1 MNNAR
6 AVLARELAID
16 AIDDRLY
23 GSFIEHLGRAIYGG
37 LYEPGHPTADGQGFR
52 GDVLDHVRALNTPIV
67 RYPGGNFVSGY
78 RWEDGVG
85 PLEARP
91 RRLDLAWK
99 SLEPNAFGTDEFV
112 RWCRKAG
119 TEPMM
124 AINLGTR
131 GVDAARSLVEYC
143 NHPSGTQYSDWRV
156 ENGCVE
162 PHNIKV
168 WCLGNEMDGDWQ
180 IGHKT
185 ALEYG
190 RLAEEAAKVMRW
202 VDPTIE
208 LVACGSSSR
217 TMSTFPQWEATVLEH
232 TYAHVDYISLHTYYG
247 NRDGNTAHFLA
258 QSIGMD
264 AFIEEVVA
272 TCDFIR
278 AKKRHK
284 KRMMLSFD
292 EWNVWF
298 HSNQADRQQQPW
310 QEAPPLLEDLYTV
323 EDALV
328 VGCMLISLIKHC
340 DRVRIGCLAQLV
352 NVIAPIF
359 TATGGGIVKQTT
371 YFPFMHASRYGR
383 GTALDMKVDS
393 SSYEDPVFDAVPYI
407 EAVGVLSEDRGE
419 LTVFAVNRN
428 LEEVMGLDVDL
439 RDFSAA
445 RVVQHIA
452 LTHSDLKAVNTL
464 EQPDRVAPSAL
475 DDSVEEHE
483 GKTRIALPSA
493 SWNVVRFSIEA

>member
-85 PLEARP
+85 PLKARP

-156 ENGCVE
+156 ENGCAE

-298 HSNQADRQQQPW
+298 HSNQADRQQPPW

-393 SSYEDPVFDAVPYI
+393 SSYEDPVFDAVPYV

-419 LTVFAVNRN
+419 LAVFSVNRN
-428 LEEVMGLDVDL
+428 LEEAVALDVDL
-439 RDFSAA
+439 RDFSTA
-445 RVVQHIA
+445 RVVEHIA

-475 DDSVEEHE
+475 DNSVEEHE
-483 GKTRIALPSA
+483 GKTRIALPPA
-493 SWNVVRFSIEA
+493 SWNVVRFSLEA

>member
-85 PLEARP
+85 PLKARP

-156 ENGCVE
+156 ENGCAE

-298 HSNQADRQQQPW
+298 HSNQADRQQPPW

-393 SSYEDPVFDAVPYI
+393 SSYEDPVFDAVPYV

-419 LTVFAVNRN
+419 LAVFSVNRN
-428 LEEVMGLDVDL
+428 LEEAVALDVDL
-439 RDFSAA
+439 RDFSTA
-445 RVVQHIA
+445 RVVEHIT

-483 GKTRIALPSA
+483 GKTRIALPPA
-493 SWNVVRFSIEA
+493 SWNVVRFSLEA

>member
-1 MNNAR
+1 MNDAR

-37 LYEPGHPTADGQGFR
+37 LYEPRHPTADEQGFR

-99 SLEPNAFGTDEFV
+99 SFEPNAFGTDEFV

-190 RLAEEAAKVMRW
+190 RLAEEAAKVMRL

-298 HSNQADRQQQPW
+298 HSNQADRQQTPW

-383 GTALDMKVDS
+383 GTALDMRVDS
-393 SSYEDPVFDAVPYI
+393 SSYEDPVFDAVPYV
-407 EAVGVLSEDRGE
+407 EAVGVLSEDRGD
-419 LTVFAVNRN
+419 LTVFSVNRN
-428 LEEVMGLDVDL
+428 LEEVVGLDVDL
-439 RDFSAA
+439 RDFSTA
-445 RVVQHIA
+445 RVVEHIA
-452 LTHSDLKAVNTL
+452 LTHSDIKAVNTL
-464 EQPDRVAPSAL
+464 EQPERVAPSAL
-475 DDSVEEHE
+475 DDSIEEHE
-483 GKTRIALPSA
+483 GKTRIALPPA
-493 SWNVVRFSIEA
+493 SWNVVRFSLEA

>member
-85 PLEARP
+85 PLKARP

-143 NHPSGTQYSDWRV
+143 NHPSGTQYSNWRV

-298 HSNQADRQQQPW
+298 HSNQADRQQPPW

-383 GTALDMKVDS
+383 GTALDMRVDS
-393 SSYEDPVFDAVPYI
+393 SSYEDPVFDAVPYV
-407 EAVGVLSEDRGE
+407 EAVGVLSEDRGD
-419 LTVFAVNRN
+419 LTVFSVNRN
-428 LEEVMGLDVDL
+428 LEEVVGLDVDL
-439 RDFSAA
+439 RDFSTA
-445 RVVQHIA
+445 RVVEHIA

-475 DDSVEEHE
+475 DNSVEEHE
-483 GKTRIALPSA
+483 GKTRIALPPA
-493 SWNVVRFSIEA
+493 SWNVVRFSLEA

>member
-23 GSFIEHLGRAIYGG
+23 GSFIEHLGRAVYGG

-393 SSYEDPVFDAVPYI
+393 SSYEDPVFDAVPYV

-419 LTVFAVNRN
+419 LAVFAVNRN
-428 LEEVMGLDVDL
+428 LEEVVGLDVDL
-439 RDFSAA
+439 RDFSPA
-445 RVVQHIA
+445 RVVEHIA

-475 DDSVEEHE
+475 DDSVEENE

>member
-1 MNNAR
+1 MNKAR

-23 GSFIEHLGRAIYGG
+23 GSFIEHLGRAVYGG

-298 HSNQADRQQQPW
+298 HSNQADRQQLPW
-310 QEAPPLLEDLYTV
+310 QEAPPLLEDLYTM

-383 GTALDMKVDS
+383 GTALDMRVDS
-393 SSYEDPVFDAVPYI
+393 SSYEDPVFDAVPYV
-407 EAVGVLSEDRGE
+407 EAVGVLSEDRGD
-419 LTVFAVNRN
+419 LTVFSVNRN
-428 LEEVMGLDVDL
+428 LEEVVGLDVDL
-439 RDFSAA
+439 RDFSTA
-445 RVVQHIA
+445 RVVEHIA

-464 EQPDRVAPSAL
+464 EQPERVAPSAL

-483 GKTRIALPSA
+483 GKTRIALPPA
-493 SWNVVRFSIEA
+493 SWNVVRFSLEA

>member
-1 MNNAR
+1 MNKAR

-23 GSFIEHLGRAIYGG
+23 GSFIEHLGRAVYGG

-91 RRLDLAWK
+91 CRLDLAWK

-298 HSNQADRQQQPW
+298 HSNQADRQQPPW

-383 GTALDMKVDS
+383 GTALDMRVDS
-393 SSYEDPVFDAVPYI
+393 SSYEDPVFDAVPYV
-407 EAVGVLSEDRGE
+407 EAVGVLSQDRGD
-419 LTVFAVNRN
+419 LTVFSVNRN
-428 LEEVMGLDVDL
+428 LEEVVGLDVDL
-439 RDFSAA
+439 RDFSTA
-445 RVVQHIA
+445 RVVEHIA

-464 EQPDRVAPSAL
+464 EQPERVAPSAL

-483 GKTRIALPSA
+483 GKTCIALPPA
-493 SWNVVRFSIEA
+493 SWNVVRFSLEA

>member
-156 ENGCVE
+156 ENGCAE

-393 SSYEDPVFDAVPYI
+393 SSYEDPVFDAVPYV

-428 LEEVMGLDVDL
+428 LEEVVGLDVDL
-439 RDFSAA
+439 RDFSTA
-445 RVVQHIA
+445 RVVEHIA

-483 GKTRIALPSA
+483 CKTRIALPPA
-493 SWNVVRFSIEA
+493 SWNVVRFSLEA

>member
-1 MNNAR
+1 MNKAR

-23 GSFIEHLGRAIYGG
+23 GSFIEHLGRAVYGG

-298 HSNQADRQQQPW
+298 HSNQADRQQPPW

-383 GTALDMKVDS
+383 GTALDMRVDS
-393 SSYEDPVFDAVPYI
+393 SSYEDPVFDAVPYV
-407 EAVGVLSEDRGE
+407 EAVGVLSEDRGD
-419 LTVFAVNRN
+419 LTVFSVNRN
-428 LEEVMGLDVDL
+428 LEEVVELDVDL
-439 RDFSAA
+439 RDFSTA
-445 RVVQHIA
+445 RVVEHIA

-464 EQPDRVAPSAL
+464 EQPERVAPSAL

-483 GKTRIALPSA
+483 GKTRIALPPA
-493 SWNVVRFSIEA
+493 SWNVVRFSLEA

>member
-1 MNNAR
+1 MNKAR

-23 GSFIEHLGRAIYGG
+23 GSFIEHLGRAVYGG

-119 TEPMM
+119 TEPIM

-298 HSNQADRQQQPW
+298 HSNQADRQQPPW

-383 GTALDMKVDS
+383 GTALDMRVDS
-393 SSYEDPVFDAVPYI
+393 SSYEDPVFDAVPYV
-407 EAVGVLSEDRGE
+407 EAVGVLSEDRGD
-419 LTVFAVNRN
+419 LTVFSVNRN
-428 LEEVMGLDVDL
+428 LEEVVGLDVDL
-439 RDFSAA
+439 RDFSTA
-445 RVVQHIA
+445 RVVEHIA

-464 EQPDRVAPSAL
+464 EQPERVAPSAL

-483 GKTRIALPSA
+483 GKTRIALPPA
-493 SWNVVRFSIEA
+493 SWNVVRFSLEA

>member
-1 MNNAR
+1 MNKAR

-23 GSFIEHLGRAIYGG
+23 GSFIEHLGRAVYGG

-91 RRLDLAWK
+91 CRLDLAWK

-298 HSNQADRQQQPW
+298 HSNQADRQQPPW

-383 GTALDMKVDS
+383 GTALDMRVDS
-393 SSYEDPVFDAVPYI
+393 SSYEDPVFDAVPYV
-407 EAVGVLSEDRGE
+407 EAVGVLSQDRGD
-419 LTVFAVNRN
+419 LTVFSVNRN
-428 LEEVMGLDVDL
+428 LEEVVGLDVDL
-439 RDFSAA
+439 RDFSTA
-445 RVVQHIA
+445 RVVEHIA

-464 EQPDRVAPSAL
+464 EQPERVAPSAL

-483 GKTRIALPSA
+483 GKTCIALPPA
-493 SWNVVRFSIEA
+493 SWNVVRLSLEA

>member
-112 RWCRKAG
+112 RWCRRAG

-162 PHNIKV
+162 PHDIKV

-428 LEEVMGLDVDL
+428 LEEVVGLDVDL
-439 RDFSAA
+439 RDFSTA

-493 SWNVVRFSIEA
+493 SWNVVRFSLEA

>member
-393 SSYEDPVFDAVPYI
+393 SSYEDPVFDAVPYV

-428 LEEVMGLDVDL
+428 LEEVVGLDVDL
-439 RDFSAA
+439 RDFSTA
-445 RVVQHIA
+445 RVVEHIA

-483 GKTRIALPSA
+483 CKTRIALPPA
-493 SWNVVRFSIEA
+493 SWNVVRFSLEA

>member
-1 MNNAR
+1 MNKAR

-23 GSFIEHLGRAIYGG
+23 GSFIEHLGRAVYGG

-298 HSNQADRQQQPW
+298 HSNQADRQQPPW

-383 GTALDMKVDS
+383 GTALDMRVDS
-393 SSYEDPVFDAVPYI
+393 SSYEDPVFDAVPYV
-407 EAVGVLSEDRGE
+407 EAVGVLSEDRGD
-419 LTVFAVNRN
+419 LTVFSVNRN
-428 LEEVMGLDVDL
+428 LEEVVGLDVDL
-439 RDFSAA
+439 RDFSTA
-445 RVVQHIA
+445 RVVEHIA

-464 EQPDRVAPSAL
+464 EQPERVAPSAL

-483 GKTRIALPSA
+483 GKTRIALPPA
-493 SWNVVRFSIEA
+493 SWNVVRLSLEA

>member
-112 RWCRKAG
+112 RWCRRAG

-162 PHNIKV
+162 PHDIKV

-393 SSYEDPVFDAVPYI
+393 SSYEDPVFDAVPYV

-428 LEEVMGLDVDL
+428 LEEVVGLDVDL
-439 RDFSAA
+439 RDFSTA

-493 SWNVVRFSIEA
+493 SWNVVRFSLEA

>member
-85 PLEARP
+85 ALNARP
-91 RRLDLAWK
+91 SRLDLAWK

-156 ENGCVE
+156 ENGCAE

-298 HSNQADRQQQPW
+298 HSNQADRQQPPW

-393 SSYEDPVFDAVPYI
+393 SSYEDPVFDAVPYV

-419 LTVFAVNRN
+419 LAVFSVNRN
-428 LEEVMGLDVDL
+428 LEEAVALDVDL
-439 RDFSAA
+439 RDFSTA
-445 RVVQHIA
+445 RVVEHIA

-475 DDSVEEHE
+475 DDSVEENE

>member
-1 MNNAR
+1 MNKAR

-23 GSFIEHLGRAIYGG
+23 GSFIEHLGRAVYGG

-272 TCDFIR
+272 TCDFVR

-298 HSNQADRQQQPW
+298 HSNQADRQQPPW

-393 SSYEDPVFDAVPYI
+393 SSYEDPVFDEVPYV

-419 LTVFAVNRN
+419 LAVFSVNRN
-428 LEEVMGLDVDL
+428 LEEAVALDVDL
-439 RDFSAA
+439 RDFSTA
-445 RVVQHIA
+445 RVVEHIA
-452 LTHSDLKAVNTL
+452 LTHSNLKAVNTL

-493 SWNVVRFSIEA
+493 SWNVVRFSLEA

>member
-85 PLEARP
+85 PLKARP
-91 RRLDLAWK
+91 RRLDIAWK

-156 ENGCVE
+156 ENGCAE

-298 HSNQADRQQQPW
+298 HSNQADRQQPPW

-359 TATGGGIVKQTT
+359 TATGGGVVKQST

-393 SSYEDPVFDAVPYI
+393 SSYEDPVFDAVPYV

-419 LTVFAVNRN
+419 LAVFSVNRN
-428 LEEVMGLDVDL
+428 LEEAVALDVDL
-439 RDFSAA
+439 RDFSTA
-445 RVVQHIA
+445 RVVEHIA

-475 DDSVEEHE
+475 DNSVEEHE
-483 GKTRIALPSA
+483 GKTRIALPPA
-493 SWNVVRFSIEA
+493 SWNVVRFSLEA

>member
-1 MNNAR
+1 MNKAR

-23 GSFIEHLGRAIYGG
+23 GSFIEHLGRAVYGG

-91 RRLDLAWK
+91 CRLDLAWK

-298 HSNQADRQQQPW
+298 HSNQADRQQPPW

-383 GTALDMKVDS
+383 GTALDMRVDS
-393 SSYEDPVFDAVPYI
+393 SSYEDPVFDAVPYV
-407 EAVGVLSEDRGE
+407 EAVGVLSEDRGD
-419 LTVFAVNRN
+419 LTVFSVNRN
-428 LEEVMGLDVDL
+428 LEEVVGLDIDL
-439 RDFSAA
+439 RDFSTA
-445 RVVQHIA
+445 RVVEHIA

-464 EQPDRVAPSAL
+464 EQPERVAPSAL

-483 GKTRIALPSA
+483 GKTCIALPPA
-493 SWNVVRFSIEA
+493 SWNVVRLSLEA

>member
-85 PLEARP
+85 PLNARP
-91 RRLDLAWK
+91 SRLDLAWK

-156 ENGCVE
+156 ENGCAE

-298 HSNQADRQQQPW
+298 HSNQADRQQPPW

-393 SSYEDPVFDAVPYI
+393 SSYEDPVFDAVPYV

-419 LTVFAVNRN
+419 LAVFSVNRN
-428 LEEVMGLDVDL
+428 LEEAVALDVDL
-439 RDFSAA
+439 RDFSTA
-445 RVVQHIA
+445 RVVEHIA

-475 DDSVEEHE
+475 DNSVEEHE
-483 GKTRIALPSA
+483 GKTRIALPPA
-493 SWNVVRFSIEA
+493 SWNVVRFSLEA

>member
-85 PLEARP
+85 PLNARP
-91 RRLDLAWK
+91 SRLDLAWK

-156 ENGCVE
+156 ENGCAE

-298 HSNQADRQQQPW
+298 HSNQADRQQPPW

-393 SSYEDPVFDAVPYI
+393 SSYEDPVFDAVPYV

-419 LTVFAVNRN
+419 LAVFSVNRN
-428 LEEVMGLDVDL
+428 LEEAVALDVDL
-439 RDFSAA
+439 RDFSTA
-445 RVVQHIA
+445 RVVEHIT

-483 GKTRIALPSA
+483 GKTRIALPPA
-493 SWNVVRFSIEA
+493 SWNVVRFSLEA

>member
-1 MNNAR
+1 MNKAR

-23 GSFIEHLGRAIYGG
+23 GSFIEHLGRAVYGG

-143 NHPSGTQYSDWRV
+143 NHSSGTQYSDWRV

-298 HSNQADRQQQPW
+298 HSNQEDRQQPPW
-310 QEAPPLLEDLYTV
+310 QDAPPLLEDLYTV

-383 GTALDMKVDS
+383 GTALDMRVDS
-393 SSYEDPVFDAVPYI
+393 SSYEDPVFDAVPYV
-407 EAVGVLSEDRGE
+407 EAVGVLSEDRGD
-419 LTVFAVNRN
+419 LTVFSVNRN
-428 LEEVMGLDVDL
+428 LEEVVGLDVDL
-439 RDFSAA
+439 RDFSTA
-445 RVVQHIA
+445 RVVEHIV

-464 EQPDRVAPSAL
+464 EQPERVAPSAL

-483 GKTRIALPSA
+483 GKTRIALPPA
-493 SWNVVRFSIEA
+493 SWNVVRFSLEA

>member
-1 MNNAR
+1 MNKAR

-23 GSFIEHLGRAIYGG
+23 GSFIEHLGRAVYGG

-298 HSNQADRQQQPW
+298 HSNQADRQQPPW

-383 GTALDMKVDS
+383 GTALDMRVDS
-393 SSYEDPVFDAVPYI
+393 SSYEDPVFDAVPYV
-407 EAVGVLSEDRGE
+407 EAVGVLSEDRGD
-419 LTVFAVNRN
+419 LTVFSVNRN
-428 LEEVMGLDVDL
+428 LEEVVGLDVDL
-439 RDFSAA
+439 RDFSTA
-445 RVVQHIA
+445 RVVEHIA

-464 EQPDRVAPSAL
+464 EQPERVAPSAL

-483 GKTRIALPSA
+483 GKTRIALPPA
-493 SWNVVRFSIEA
+493 SWNVVRFSLEA

>member
-112 RWCRKAG
+112 RWCRRAG

-162 PHNIKV
+162 PHDIKV

-298 HSNQADRQQQPW
+298 HSNQADRQQLPW

-393 SSYEDPVFDAVPYI
+393 SSYEDPVFDAVPYV

-428 LEEVMGLDVDL
+428 LEEVVGLDVDL
-439 RDFSAA
+439 RDFSTA

-493 SWNVVRFSIEA
+493 SWNVVRFSLEA

>member
-1 MNNAR
+1 MNEAR

-23 GSFIEHLGRAIYGG
+23 GSFIEHLGRAVYGG

-298 HSNQADRQQQPW
+298 HSNQADRQQPPW

-371 YFPFMHASRYGR
+371 YLPFMHASRYGR
-383 GTALDMKVDS
+383 GTALDMRVDS
-393 SSYEDPVFDAVPYI
+393 SSYEDPVFDAVPYV
-407 EAVGVLSEDRGE
+407 EAVGVLSEDRGD
-419 LTVFAVNRN
+419 LTVFSVNRN
-428 LEEVMGLDVDL
+428 LEEVVGLDVDL
-439 RDFSAA
+439 RDFSTA
-445 RVVQHIA
+445 RVVEHIA

-464 EQPDRVAPSAL
+464 EQPERVAPSAL
-475 DDSVEEHE
+475 DDSVEQHE
-483 GKTRIALPSA
+483 GKTRIALPPA
-493 SWNVVRFSIEA
+493 SWNVVRFSLEA

>member
-23 GSFIEHLGRAIYGG
+23 GSFIEHLGRAVYGG

-156 ENGCVE
+156 ENGCAE

-393 SSYEDPVFDAVPYI
+393 SSYEDPVFDAVPYV

-428 LEEVMGLDVDL
+428 LEEVVGLDVDL
-439 RDFSAA
+439 RDFSTA
-445 RVVQHIA
+445 RVVEHIA

-483 GKTRIALPSA
+483 CKTRIALPPA
-493 SWNVVRFSIEA
+493 SWNVVRFSLEA

>member
-1 MNNAR
+1 MNKAR

-23 GSFIEHLGRAIYGG
+23 GSFIEHLGRAVYGG

-112 RWCRKAG
+112 RWCRKAE

-217 TMSTFPQWEATVLEH
+217 TMSTFPQWEATVLER

-298 HSNQADRQQQPW
+298 HSNQADRQQPPW

-383 GTALDMKVDS
+383 GTALDMRVDS
-393 SSYEDPVFDAVPYI
+393 SSYEDPVFDAVPYV
-407 EAVGVLSEDRGE
+407 EAVGVLSEDRGD
-419 LTVFAVNRN
+419 LTVFSVNRN
-428 LEEVMGLDVDL
+428 LEEVVGLDVDL
-439 RDFSAA
+439 RDFSTA
-445 RVVQHIA
+445 RVVEHIA

-464 EQPDRVAPSAL
+464 EQPERVAPSAL

-483 GKTRIALPSA
+483 GKTRIALPPA
-493 SWNVVRFSIEA
+493 SWNVVRFSLEA

>member
-85 PLEARP
+85 PLKARP

-156 ENGCVE
+156 ENGCAE

-298 HSNQADRQQQPW
+298 HSNQADRQQPPW

-393 SSYEDPVFDAVPYI
+393 SSYEDPVFDAVPYV

-419 LTVFAVNRN
+419 LAVFSVNRN
-428 LEEVMGLDVDL
+428 LEEAVALDVDL
-439 RDFSAA
+439 RDFSTA
-445 RVVQHIA
+445 RVVEHIA

-483 GKTRIALPSA
+483 GKTRIALPPA
-493 SWNVVRFSIEA
+493 SWNVVRFSLEA

>member
-112 RWCRKAG
+112 RWCRRAG

-393 SSYEDPVFDAVPYI
+393 SSYEDPVFDAVPYV

-428 LEEVMGLDVDL
+428 LEEVVGLDVDL
-439 RDFSAA
+439 RDFSTA

-493 SWNVVRFSIEA
+493 SWNVVRFSLEA

>member
-1 MNNAR
+1 MSNAR
-6 AVLARELAID
+6 ATLARELAIG

-37 LYEPGHPTADGQGFR
+37 LYEPGHPAADEEGFR
-52 GDVLDHVRALNTPIV
+52 GDVLEYVRALNTPIV

-85 PLEARP
+85 PQDQRP

-99 SLEPNAFGTDEFV
+99 TLEPNAFGTDEFV
-112 RWCRKAG
+112 RWCRRAG
-119 TEPMM
+119 SEPMM

-131 GVDAARSLVEYC
+131 GVDAARNLVEYC
-143 NHPSGTQYSDWRV
+143 NHPSGTQYSDWRI
-156 ENGCVE
+156 ENGSVE
-162 PHNIKV
+162 PHAIKV
-168 WCLGNEMDGDWQ
+168 WCLGNEMDGGWQ

-185 ALEYG
+185 AEEYG

-217 TMSTFPQWEATVLEH
+217 SMSTFPQWEATVLEH
-232 TYAHVDYISLHTYYG
+232 TYPHVDYISLHTYYG
-247 NRDGNTAHFLA
+247 IRDDNTPHFLA
-258 QSIGMD
+258 QSLGMD
-264 AFIEEVVA
+264 AFIEEVIA

-298 HSNQADRQQQPW
+298 HSNQADREQPPW
-310 QEAPPLLEDLYTV
+310 QEAPPLLEDLYTM

-340 DRVRIGCLAQLV
+340 DRVRMACLAQLV

-371 YFPFMHASRYGR
+371 YYPFLHASRFGR

-393 SSYEDPVFDAVPYI
+393 STYEDAVFDAVPYI
-407 EAVGVLSEDRGE
+407 EAVGVLGEEAGE
-419 LTVFAVNRN
+419 LTVFAVNRH
-428 LEEVMGLDVDL
+428 LQESVLFEVDL
-439 RDFSAA
+439 RDFADA
-445 RVVQHIA
+445 RLREHIA
-452 LTHSDLKAVNTL
+452 MAHGDLKASN
-464 EQPDRVAPSAL
+464 AL
-475 DDSVEEHE
+475 DRPEEVVPQILEHAVELDR
-483 GKTRIALPSA
+483 GTLRVSLPAA
-493 SWNVVRFSIEA
+493 SWNVVRLSVGQ

>member
-23 GSFIEHLGRAIYGG
+23 GSFIEPLGRAIYGG

-85 PLEARP
+85 PLNARP
-91 RRLDLAWK
+91 SRLDLAWK

-156 ENGCVE
+156 ENGCAE

-298 HSNQADRQQQPW
+298 HSNQADRQQPPW

-393 SSYEDPVFDAVPYI
+393 SSYEDPVFDAVPYV

-419 LTVFAVNRN
+419 LAVFSVNRN
-428 LEEVMGLDVDL
+428 LEEAVALDVDL
-439 RDFSAA
+439 RDFSTA
-445 RVVQHIA
+445 RVVEHIA

-483 GKTRIALPSA
+483 GKTRIALPPA
-493 SWNVVRFSIEA
+493 SWNVVRFSLEA

>member
-1 MNNAR
+1 MNKAR

-23 GSFIEHLGRAIYGG
+23 GSFIEHLGRAVYGG

-91 RRLDLAWK
+91 CRLDLAWK

-298 HSNQADRQQQPW
+298 HSNQADRQQPPW

-383 GTALDMKVDS
+383 GTALDMRVDS
-393 SSYEDPVFDAVPYI
+393 SSYEDPVFDAVPYV
-407 EAVGVLSEDRGE
+407 EAVGVLSEDRGD
-419 LTVFAVNRN
+419 LTVFSVNRN
-428 LEEVMGLDVDL
+428 LEEVVGLDVDL
-439 RDFSAA
+439 RDFSTA
-445 RVVQHIA
+445 RVVEHIA

-464 EQPDRVAPSAL
+464 EQPERVAPSAL

-483 GKTRIALPSA
+483 GKTRIALPPA
-493 SWNVVRFSIEA
+493 SWNVVRFSLEA

>member
-112 RWCRKAG
+112 RWCRRAG

-162 PHNIKV
+162 PHDIKV

-298 HSNQADRQQQPW
+298 HSNQADRQQLPW

-428 LEEVMGLDVDL
+428 LEEVVGLDVDL
-439 RDFSAA
+439 RDFSTA

-493 SWNVVRFSIEA
+493 SWNVVRFSLEA